1 MARADQPPTSPAC
14 QLEEAY
20 RWLQAHGVPFQ
31 LAEDGA
37 SLVVG
42 RMRLTRSGEVQIDG
56 RVRWLGVTE
65 RHGTT
70 AFVAILQTLS
80 YLDRPPPMRLPRAP
94 RQPARRLR
102 GPWAVLEVLRTRELV
117 DELGLGWL
125 MASAGRFRILVGQ
138 TGVLYCPASGRIR
151 VEGEPTRPERG
162 LGALSRVLAGLA
174 GPGEAGPRTL
184 AMVAARFVHR
194 GA

>member
-1 MARADQPPTSPAC
+1 MTASAPPAASPVFC
-14 QLEEAY
+14 LDEVC
-20 RWLQAHGVPFQ
+20 RWLRAHGVPYR
-31 LAEDGA
+31 LDEDGG
-37 SLVVG
+37 SLAVG
-42 RMRLTRSGEVQIDG
+42 KLQLDRSGRITADG
-56 RVRWLGVTE
+56 KLRRLDGVE
-65 RHGTT
+65 RHGTA

-80 YLDRPPPMRLPRAP
+80 YLDRPPRTRPPRAP

-102 GPWAVLEVLRTRELV
+102 GLWAKVEMLRTRELV